1 MKEKIKNWIE
11 NEYHDCIKF
20 HSDPHAALT
29 RAYGILMF
37 GLTELI
43 SNDEI
48 DEIVKW
54 WENEMHSKFLKL
66 LLDK

>member
-1 MKEKIKNWIE
+1 MQEKIKNLIE

-20 HSDPHAALT
+20 HSNPSAAFTHA
-29 RAYGILMF
+29 YDIFMF
-37 GLTELI
+37 GLTELL

-54 WENEMHSKFLKL
+54 WDDGMLPKFLKL
-66 LLDK
+66 FT